1 MSTVIPD
8 MDMGEYFRGSVGRFT
23 MMRAPLYAALA
34 AGVAEDGDLCA
45 MAARKQSGQPGD
57 HLLFSAAEM
66 VLLDNPSDPLAAYF
80 PTLTPQAKPAAE
92 AYPAFRAFCLKHR
105 AAIEELISTRTVQT
119 TFLNRAGL
127 IAPAARVVADAVG
140 EPLSL
145 IEIGCSAGILTLFDQ
160 YQYDFGAGGRIG
172 DASRPLVEQPQW
184 VGDRRPKAGPPPR
197 ISGRVGLDLKPID
210 PSGAMERRWVES
222 LAPPDWVSQ
231 RKQLAAALRFR
242 AETGLRTIAGDAMQ
256 SLPALIKEL
265 PAPLLVMHTFCLYQW
280 PAAPQEK
287 LDALLR
293 EASQT
298 RTIHRLA
305 IDIVTGARPPEL
317 APFDM
322 MKERLFDM
330 YVTRY
335 EGGAA
340 TTQVLGECDPWGF
353 SAAWFA

>member
-8 MDMGEYFRGSVGRFT
+8 MDMGEYFQGSVGRFT

-34 AGVAEDGDLCA
+34 AGVAEDAELCA
-45 MAARKQSGQPGD
+45 MAAQKQSGQPGD
-57 HLLFSAAEM
+57 HLLFSAAEL
-66 VLLDNPSDPLAAYF
+66 VLQDNSNDPLASYF
-80 PTLTPQAKPAAE
+80 PTMTAQPKPAAE

-105 AAIEELISTRTVQT
+105 APIEALIRSRTVQT

-140 EPLSL
+140 EPMSL

-160 YQYDFGAGGRIG
+160 YQYDFGPEGRIG
-172 DASRPLVEQPQW
+172 DATRPLVEQPHW
-184 VGDRRPKAGPPPR
+184 ADDNRPKAGPPPK
-197 ISGRVGLDLKPID
+197 IGARVGLDLNPID
-210 PSGAMERRWVES
+210 PSDPLERRWVES

-242 AETGLRTIAGDAMQ
+242 AEAGLRTIAGDAMA
-256 SLPALIKEL
+256 SLPALLAEL
-265 PAPLLVMHTFCLYQW
+265 PAPIMVMHTFCLYQW
-280 PAAPQEK
+280 PAQPQIA

-293 EASQT
+293 EASKS

-317 APFDM
+317 EPFNM

-330 YVTRY
+330 FITRY
-335 EGGAA
+335 EGGEAV
-340 TTQVLGECDPWGF
+340 TKVIGECDPWGF
-353 SAAWFA
+353 SAKWFL